1 MYLSHFNLTRK
12 PFETVADP
20 RFLWLGEKHK
30 EALATLSYGA
40 IETRGFILMTG
51 DVGTGKTTVINALVE
66 RLGVDTVC
74 ATVPDPGLSK
84 TDFFSFIL
92 KAYGID
98 ARTNSKGAFLDIF
111 THFLNEQHAKRKQVL
126 LIIDEAQ
133 RLTSEL
139 LEEIRHLSNINRPD
153 ANLLSVF
160 FVGQHEFND
169 ILKHPQNRA
178 VRQRITINYHLEP
191 LSPDEVPQYIRFRLK
206 VAGTEKRIFRP
217 STYPLIYDF
226 SNGYPRL
233 INILCDHAL
242 LTAYVG
248 RKSWVTKGII
258 QESASEVE
266 IKSYTSSIPHMKP
279 PPFANKTVKQPE
291 KLVVRE
297 VINENRRSVF
307 ALLILFA
314 VLVSGLLYYQGKNM
328 SSAPSKPAATKT
340 LEKEEQAVP
349 AHVSSKKTAKETEEM
364 KVSPMPTLS
373 SEEVPSVPKV
383 GDPGKNEAGVRNSTI
398 DTAEINAAERYF
410 FSEVL
415 DRAGLKIYFESNTD
429 ELTLDATEKLI
440 PVVPLLL
447 QNPRLVVEVSGYSDS
462 YGAED
467 YNYRLSTSRA
477 KAVASY
483 LVKQGIDQDRIR
495 SRGLGSTNPIA
506 TNRTSE
512 GREINRRVEIN
523 VMTKQ
528 EWARKASR
536 ITSQT
541 RKPKQKTEAQ
551 AKERKAEAVPSQDLI
566 LKHLF

>member
-12 PFETVADP
+12 PFERVADP

>member
-383 GDPGKNEAGVRNSTI
+383 FEEDSQGNRGNEG
-398 DTAEINAAERYF
+398 F
-410 FSEVL
+410 P
-415 DRAGLKIYFESNTD
+415 
-429 ELTLDATEKLI
+429 DADI
-440 PVVPLLL
+440 V
-447 QNPRLVVEVSGYSDS
+447 Q
-462 YGAED
+462 
-467 YNYRLSTSRA
+467 
-477 KAVASY
+477 
-483 LVKQGIDQDRIR
+483 
-495 SRGLGSTNPIA
+495 
-506 TNRTSE
+506 
-512 GREINRRVEIN
+512 
-523 VMTKQ
+523 
-528 EWARKASR
+528 
-536 ITSQT
+536 
-541 RKPKQKTEAQ
+541 
-551 AKERKAEAVPSQDLI
+551 
-566 LKHLF
+566 